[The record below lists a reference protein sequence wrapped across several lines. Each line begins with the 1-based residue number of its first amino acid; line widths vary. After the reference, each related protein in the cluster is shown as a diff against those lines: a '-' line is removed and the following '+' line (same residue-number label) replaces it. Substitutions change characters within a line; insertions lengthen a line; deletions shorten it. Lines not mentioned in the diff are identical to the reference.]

1 MLGPEAKKKTNNVS
15 SPVSKNGMERGV
27 HKMSGA

>member
-1 MLGPEAKKKTNNVS
+1 MLGPEAKKTNNVS